1 MDVDKTSGDDS
12 VERRYAEITQ
22 KTAAA
27 IAVEGSPSVANNE
40 NAIQLTLP
48 ELPRYQPPLP
58 VRPRRVRVCRMF
70 FPTSGHMGFD
80 KVKLSDE
87 YPSIDV
93 LHKMIAYETHLR
105 LCNSIQELMDEYHTD
120 EEAVTYV

>member
-1 MDVDKTSGDDS
+1 MDVDKTSADDS
-12 VERRYAEITQ
+12 VEKRYAEIAK

-27 IAVEGSPSVANNE
+27 IAAEGSPPVVNHE
-40 NAIQLTLP
+40 NAIQFTLP
-48 ELPRYQPPLP
+48 QLPRYQPPLP
-58 VRPRRVRVCRMF
+58 TRPRQTRRVCRMF

-120 EEAVTYV
+120 EDAVT

>member
-1 MDVDKTSGDDS
+1 MDVDKTSADDS
-12 VERRYAEITQ
+12 VERRYAEIAK

-27 IAVEGSPSVANNE
+27 IAIEGSPSVTNNE

-58 VRPRRVRVCRMF
+58 TRPRLVRAVCRMF

-93 LHKMIAYETHLR
+93 LHKMIAYETRLR
-105 LCNSIQELMDEYHTD
+105 LCNSIQELMDEYYTD
-120 EEAVTYV
+120 EEAVT